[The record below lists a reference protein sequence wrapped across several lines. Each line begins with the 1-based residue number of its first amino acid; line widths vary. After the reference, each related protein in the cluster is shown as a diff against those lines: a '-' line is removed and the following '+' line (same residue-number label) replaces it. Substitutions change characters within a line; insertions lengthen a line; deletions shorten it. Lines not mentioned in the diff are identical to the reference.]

1 MAYTVRLEK
10 RFVKPYTLSMPF
22 PSKTTPE
29 TIVQTAIELLEIHGL
44 EALSTRTLAQACGI
58 KAPSLYRYFPDRSSL
73 LHAIAAVAA
82 QNLDAQL
89 LGIQLEPKPALHQ
102 AATIY
107 LGFAQQHPALYELLM
122 QPQPST
128 GAPKKL
134 WNTFLALVGKIT
146 GNPDDTANAVAF
158 WAFLHGYATLERNG
172 TFGASGA
179 QGALFVG
186 LETWLAGL
194 ETKKDARVFSSI
206 K

>member
-1 MAYTVRLEK
+1 
-10 RFVKPYTLSMPF
+10 MPF
-22 PSKTTPE
+22 PSKTAPK
-29 TIVQTAIELLEIHGL
+29 TIVQTAIELLESQGL

-58 KAPSLYRYFPDRSSL
+58 KAPSLYRYFPDRPSL

-82 QNLDAQL
+82 QDLDAQL
-89 LGIQLEPKPALHQ
+89 LNIQLEPKAALHR
-102 AATIY
+102 AASLY
-107 LGFAQQHPALYELLM
+107 LEFAQQHPALYEVLM

-134 WNTFLALVGKIT
+134 WNTFLALVGAIT
-146 GNPDDTANAVAF
+146 NNPDDTANAVAF

-172 TFGASGA
+172 AFGESGA
-179 QGALFVG
+179 QGALLVG

-194 ETKKDARVFSSI
+194 QQKSARVNPSA